1 MAAAA
6 VPDFGNVGTELVPL
20 EQIADIVRKTCAKYN
35 WNKRDSTFK
44 TFQKH
49 LKDFAS
55 TIELTLEDMATSSET
70 HAKDIVYSSIAP
82 FNWEEIPK
90 LTIRFQ
96 NIPYIIYVGDDNI
109 TNVLIRKG
117 NVDCLLK
124 EIIPDMMQLLK
135 YLGIVRVFVVG
146 DLAIPQWTD
155 NIVYLQ
161 IYSKIVMQCLEDTQI
176 PFPKYLQVMIDETNF
191 VGKFTNWLPAT
202 VTTLV
207 SACTKLE
214 NLPASLQNYTY
225 TGIHTNAALVKAEYL
240 PIGIKKVIY
249 STQLTHRTTLSISE
263 ITMPPGTQYLELWL
277 ERIKSNILIFKN
289 VQKLHITMFTNMVS
303 RSGIK
308 KEELIGSNLTTECEL
323 PCGCCGTLRQNVEI
337 ILEEGLEHL
346 VVDSLFYKDYPG
358 VQFLWCIKQVPSS
371 LQHLTIY
378 VCKTFIRRY
387 GTSIEF
393 IHKDKALL
401 HEEDDNLIIIIL
413 DFILKFPHIKVSI
426 EPDPNPYGH

>member
-6 VPDFGNVGTELVPL
+6 ARDAGDVGAELAPL
-20 EQIADIVRKTCAKYN
+20 ELIADIVRKTCAKYG
-35 WNKRDSTFK
+35 WNKSDSTFK

-49 LKDFAS
+49 IKDFAS
-55 TIELTLEDMATSSET
+55 TIELTLEDMATSSEA

-82 FNWEEIPK
+82 FNWKKNPQLME
-90 LTIRFQ
+90 RFQ

-109 TNVLIRKG
+109 TNVVIRKG
-117 NVDCLLK
+117 NVDCPIK
-124 EIIPDMMQLLK
+124 EITPDMIQLLK
-135 YLGIVRVFVVG
+135 YLGIVRVFVDG

-155 NIVYLQ
+155 NIVHLQ
-161 IYSKIVMQCLEDTQI
+161 IYSMKVMQCLEDTQI
-176 PFPKYLQVMIDETNF
+176 PFPKYLQVMIDETYF
-191 VGKFTNWLPAT
+191 VGKYTNWLPSNLI
-202 VTTLV
+202 TLE
-207 SACTKLE
+207 SACTELE

-249 STQLTHRTTLSISE
+249 FTQLTYSTTLSISE

-289 VQKLHITMFTNMVS
+289 VKKLYITMFADMVS
-303 RSGIK
+303 RYGIT
-308 KEELIGSNLTTECEL
+308 KEELIGSNLTSECEI
-323 PCGCCGTLRQNVEI
+323 PCGCCGSLRQNVEI

-346 VVDSLFYKDYPG
+346 VVDLLRTFNHS
-358 VQFLWCIKQVPSS
+358 VHFLKCIKQVPSS

-378 VCKTFIRRY
+378 INKKFIKKY
-387 GTSIEF
+387 GTSIDF
-393 IHKDKALL
+393 IRIERALLDKDKN
-401 HEEDDNLIIIIL
+401 DDELIIIIQ

-426 EPDPNPYGH
+426 EPEPKREK